1 MPRPQ
6 NERQALEEELAELPA
21 QIVAYQRDLAA
32 MPAHDKTRREMREWQ
47 IREGEKRLVEGEARR
62 AAMKV
67 EE

>member
-21 QIVAYQRDLAA
+21 QSVAYQRDLAA

-47 IREGEKRLVEGEARR
+47 ISTHWFRR
-62 AAMKV
+62 AALSSLRRRPCP
-67 EE
+67 